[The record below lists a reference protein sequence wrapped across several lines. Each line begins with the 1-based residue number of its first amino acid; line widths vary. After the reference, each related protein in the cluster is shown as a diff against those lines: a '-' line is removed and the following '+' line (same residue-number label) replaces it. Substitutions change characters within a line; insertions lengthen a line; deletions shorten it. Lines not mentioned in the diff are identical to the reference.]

1 MSGYAPQET
10 FLCFG
15 LRGHPLNKMK
25 KSTTIILI
33 RHGETGK
40 KPRFQK
46 PEDGLSKKG
55 VKEVKTL
62 AKELESYSI
71 DAYFSSPYRRALD
84 TAQILAGSKK
94 ITVDSHLREIPLWY
108 GPEDLE
114 GDDKRLELTKILIEA
129 QDGVSH
135 VLENITENYAGKVVA
150 LACHGNITRAILA
163 LTLKMGLDTVV
174 RLQTFT
180 AAYSILDRNPAGYY
194 SLRLFNSKPF

>member
-1 MSGYAPQET
+1 
-10 FLCFG
+10 
-15 LRGHPLNKMK
+15 MK

-40 KPRFQK
+40 DPRLQK
-46 PEDGLSKKG
+46 PEDGLSKEG
-55 VKEVKTL
+55 VVEVKKL
-62 AKELESYSI
+62 AKELESCPI
-71 DAYFSSPYRRALD
+71 DAYFSSPYQRALE
-84 TAQILAGSKK
+84 TAQILASGKK

-114 GDDKRLELTKILIEA
+114 GDEKRIELTKILIEA

-135 VLENITENYAGKVVA
+135 VLENITEDYSGKVVA
-150 LACHGNITRAILA
+150 LVCHGNITRTILA